1 MCKEDLKSA
10 KENFLIAAMC
20 DTSLILFT
28 GKAALAGFG
37 GEELVLR
44 ALHFSIVDLIS
55 NQFETFFS
63 GSTNASVMFIIGRAL
78 KGHIDMEKKKIFC
91 TFAWVFNSLIRP
103 SNQAIPL
110 KSKSLVSQSSHR
122 FYTFSFDQRH
132 KNLHRLND
140 FGGEIWKP
148 STNFEAPCAFRDHFG
163 ITI

>member
-78 KGHIDMEKKKIFC
+78 KGHIDMEKKENLLHVCVGFQFSHQ
-91 TFAWVFNSLIRP
+91 T
-103 SNQAIPL
+103 L
-110 KSKSLVSQSSHR
+110 KSSYSSQIKVAR
-122 FYTFSFDQRH
+122 LAVVASF
-132 KNLHRLND
+132 LHV
-140 FGGEIWKP
+140 F
-148 STNFEAPCAFRDHFG
+148 FRSK
-163 ITI
+163 TLESASVK